1 MIETIL
7 HPERFGTTTN
17 IVPSEF
23 HYLPQNYWQIRCELA
38 EKCLEKSPCDPD
50 ITKDQIEAH
59 KEYNDFLKK
68 HGKV

>member
-7 HPERFGTTTN
+7 HPERFGTTTDI
-17 IVPSEF
+17 IVNYFPE
-23 HYLPQNYWQIRCELA
+23 NYWQIRCELA
-38 EKCLEKSPCDPD
+38 ERLLELSPCDPD

-59 KEYNDFLKK
+59 KEYNDFLTK